1 MHPHEALIGGSLKW
15 GHPDVQIPGFAPAGF
30 IAFVD
35 AQRLLPV
42 LLPPP
47 NSDESKKFS
56 CTHLAHGPIALPPTL
71 QHTNSPIALLL
82 PWEKTG
88 TSKGRCTKPIT
99 KLLNSIQLL

>member
-15 GHPDVQIPGFAPAGF
+15 GHQDVQIPDFAPAGF

-35 AQRLLPV
+35 AQRLLPI

-56 CTHLAHGPIALPPTL
+56 SFVQTKCRCIPSIPTWVSAGADEHHDHHSLKTYHMCTDWAFCVQCPT
-71 QHTNSPIALLL
+71 
-82 PWEKTG
+82 
-88 TSKGRCTKPIT
+88 
-99 KLLNSIQLL
+99 

>member
-1 MHPHEALIGGSLKW
+1 MHPHEALIGGSLKR
-15 GHPDVQIPGFAPAGF
+15 GRPDVQIPCFAPAGF

-56 CTHLAHGPIALPPTL
+56 SIVQTKCPCIPSIPTWVSADADGGHDHHSFKTYHMCT
-71 QHTNSPIALLL
+71 N
-82 PWEKTG
+82 
-88 TSKGRCTKPIT
+88 
-99 KLLNSIQLL
+99 